1 MTMLKRYYT
10 DMADRA
16 TRTAAQVAV
25 LMIGADTVNV
35 VDVDWLQIAGFAAGG
50 AVLSV
55 LTTLGQRGLLD
66 RDA

>member
-1 MTMLKRYYT
+1 MIRRYYT
-10 DMADRA
+10 DMVDRA

-50 AVLSV
+50 AALSI
-55 LTTLGQRGLLD
+55 LTTLGQRGILG

>member
-1 MTMLKRYYT
+1 MLKRYYT

-16 TRTAAQVAV
+16 TRTASQVAV

-55 LTTLGQRGLLD
+55 LTTLGQRGLLG

>member
-1 MTMLKRYYT
+1 MIRKYYT
-10 DMADRA
+10 DMVDRA

-55 LTTLGQRGLLD
+55 LTTLGQKGLFG
-66 RDA
+66 REPSA

>member
-1 MTMLKRYYT
+1 MLKRYYT
-10 DMADRA
+10 DMVDRA

-50 AVLSV
+50 AALSV
-55 LTTLGQRGLLD
+55 LTTLGQRGLFN